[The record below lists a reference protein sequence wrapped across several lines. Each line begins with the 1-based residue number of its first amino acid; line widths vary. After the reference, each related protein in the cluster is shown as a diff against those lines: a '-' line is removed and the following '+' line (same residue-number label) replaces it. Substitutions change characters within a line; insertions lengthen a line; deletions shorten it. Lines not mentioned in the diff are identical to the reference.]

1 MGIDLKSGGRRI
13 GHNVRRAPV
22 SKNPYVKL
30 LEKLFRYSVFPPT
43 AVSCFLWDNREGIS
57 NSLRGMS
64 M

>member
-30 LEKLFRYSVFPPT
+30 LEKLFRYCVVGARTPLLQLY
-43 AVSCFLWDNREGIS
+43 AQVLV
-57 NSLRGMS
+57 
-64 M
+64 

>member
-30 LEKLFRYSVFPPT
+30 LEKLFRYCVVGAKTSPLLQLYAQVL
-43 AVSCFLWDNREGIS
+43 V
-57 NSLRGMS
+57 
-64 M
+64 